1 MDVSLAIQ
9 RIRISLEVT
18 HRSGTPFLQLPCLT
32 RGFLFHNSP
41 RRKDHAAPL
50 LHKHTL
56 LSNEGLCQGFLPAWA
71 GLLKSGSDR
80 GAIHMGAAVFSL
92 PAPLA
97 SPQPAAGESS
107 RFRSPW

>member
-1 MDVSLAIQ
+1 MYPWLSSASGSALKSLIVLELLFYSYPVSQEDSCFTTA
-9 RIRISLEVT
+9 
-18 HRSGTPFLQLPCLT
+18 
-32 RGFLFHNSP
+32 P

-97 SPQPAAGESS
+97 SPQPAAGESA
-107 RFRSPW
+107 RFLSPW